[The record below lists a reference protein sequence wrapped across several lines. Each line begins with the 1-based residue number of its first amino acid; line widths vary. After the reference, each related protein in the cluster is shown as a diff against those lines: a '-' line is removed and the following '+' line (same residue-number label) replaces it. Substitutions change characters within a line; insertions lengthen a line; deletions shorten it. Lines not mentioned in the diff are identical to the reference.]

1 MHSSLFYH
9 SVDNLTNWFC
19 LVLSW
24 FIRNSQKSQNSKT
37 TPSSIDKI
45 IHHSMLSLMKCRSL
59 EPTIN
64 KKKQQKV
71 DTLLQNCI
79 HSLSNNFD
87 NSDNRSRN
95 IKHIDIGYQSFLCIY
110 LYTRAACYVHHLLA
124 LLVLFFLSP
133 FKPLTVPRL
142 LYHCDLFIL

>member
-1 MHSSLFYH
+1 MIVEQPIFIYAFIAYFITRLTILQTDFVWYYLGSFEIPK
-9 SVDNLTNWFC
+9 NLKTQKQPHHRQ
-19 LVLSW
+19 
-24 FIRNSQKSQNSKT
+24 IRLYIIQCCHLWNAARWSQQST
-37 TPSSIDKI
+37 
-45 IHHSMLSLMKCRSL
+45 
-59 EPTIN
+59 

-124 LLVLFFLSP
+124 LLVLFF
-133 FKPLTVPRL
+133 
-142 LYHCDLFIL
+142 FITF